1 MNVIFAV
8 FLSSRATAL
17 PPIITT
23 IAPGRTHY
31 KRSKTCMPPAFRC
44 RDTITP
50 KGPSQPAT
58 FLFRVTFGAKRKLIH
73 HTVTVTDGTFL
84 FLFLFCFSHLA
95 SSAWGIMRLRI
106 LVEKEKVVE
115 SLSLSPLSSARSTD
129 VQGRKPKR
137 DGINMRAPC
146 ARMCCSG
153 PSASSM
159 LEYLSRLRCLHHY
172 WRPCFEM
179 VSGTDSCFRPSSYKC
194 IVHTVSI
201 EARIHVGAT

>member
-1 MNVIFAV
+1 MKKVNVIFAV

-23 IAPGRTHY
+23 IAPGRTHH

-84 FLFLFCFSHLA
+84 FFYFYFVSPISRRQH
-95 SSAWGIMRLRI
+95 GGVMRLRI
-106 LVEKEKVVE
+106 LVEKEKVAE
-115 SLSLSPLSSARSTD
+115 SLSLLSPPRDRQMCKAGSRKEMELICVHHVRECAARVRAQ
-129 VQGRKPKR
+129 VQCWNICLDYAAYTTIGVL
-137 DGINMRAPC
+137 
-146 ARMCCSG
+146 
-153 PSASSM
+153 AS
-159 LEYLSRLRCLHHY
+159 R
-172 WRPCFEM
+172 W
-179 VSGTDSCFRPSSYKC
+179 
-194 IVHTVSI
+194 
-201 EARIHVGAT
+201 